1 MRASMASLTWRRLW
15 MFIFFGY
22 LIYSVTAQGQSAR
35 AQEVGFYLT
44 EKRKSVVI
52 PFKWHSNLII
62 LPVRINSSDTLNFI
76 LDTGIS
82 MNLLTDPEVAKTLN
96 LKYIRKVNVMGV
108 GQGSALQANVS
119 INNLL
124 HLPGVK
130 ATGQNVVVL
139 SEDLLQL
146 SSYVGMP
153 IHGIFGFELFRH
165 FVVRIDFRSRN
176 IRLYAPDKYTYRG
189 RGEKIPIVIED
200 TKPYMYASAIY
211 ADNREVPIKVILDTG
226 AGHALSLDLGTSEQ
240 IQLPDKIIRAQLGR
254 GLNGIINGS
263 LGRLEKVKIG
273 NYELQQVITSFP
285 DTNSLALD
293 VARHLNRQGN
303 IGCELLK
310 RFDVVFNYPNNYVIL
325 KPNRKSF
332 KEAFERD
339 MSGLDIRA
347 EGQHYERFVV
357 DYIHPDSP
365 AQKAGLQKNDEIISI
380 NSYMASELS
389 LSDILKIFQRGEGKW
404 IRLFVRRGSDLVYTE
419 FKLKRMI

>member
-1 MRASMASLTWRRLW
+1 MRASLASPTGRSIW
-15 MFIFFGY
+15 MFFFLSTFILQGAF
-22 LIYSVTAQGQSAR
+22 AQD
-35 AQEVGFYLT
+35 VGFFFT

-62 LPVRINSSDTLNFI
+62 IPVRINTSDTLNFI

-82 MNLLTDPEVAKTLN
+82 MNLLTDPEVAKKLN
-96 LKYIRKVNVMGV
+96 LRSARKVNVMGV
-108 GQGSALQANVS
+108 GQGSALQAYIS
-119 INNLL
+119 INNELR
-124 HLPGVK
+124 LPGIR
-130 ATGQNVVVL
+130 ATGQNVVAL

-146 SSYVGMP
+146 SNYVGIP

-165 FVVRIDFRSRN
+165 FVVKIDFRTRN
-176 IRLYAPDKYTYRG
+176 IRLYQPEKYTYRG
-189 RGEKIPIVIED
+189 KGEKIPIVIED
-200 TKPYMYASAIY
+200 TKPYMYASAVY

-226 AGHALSLDLGTSEQ
+226 AGHALSLDLGTSNE

-263 LGRLEKVKIG
+263 LGRIEKVRIGTYELEK
-273 NYELQQVITSFP
+273 VITSFP
-285 DTNSLALD
+285 DTNSLAME

-310 RFDVVFNYPNNYVIL
+310 RFDVVLNYHNNYIIL

-339 MSGLDIRA
+339 MSGVDVRA
-347 EGQHYERFVV
+347 SGKNYEHFIV

-365 AQKAGLQKNDEIISI
+365 AEKAGLLKNDEIISI
-380 NSYMASELS
+380 NNSMASELS
-389 LSDILKIFQRGEGKW
+389 LSDLLKIFQRGEGKW
-404 IRLFVRRGSDLVYTE
+404 IRLFVRRGANLVYVE